1 VPAETPEC
9 IHALSSTTFVQAVTQ
24 PTLAILVPLLM
35 RGLVERSTPVKRRTA
50 IIISNMAKLVPEPW
64 MAAPLLPKLLPGLKK
79 LRDEVADPE
88 CRAVATKAFETLF
101 GAADCKDEAEA
112 LAKAASMA
120 AAATTEGDK
129 ATKAAAADAKAAA
142 GGDAPLPPAVAAQ
155 RAALVE
161 ALALANLDLSGALA
175 GAAGGGAAAPAAAAL
190 IDASL
195 AHGAWAA
202 HALAAAR
209 EWSEAEWCAAMAG
222 ALAPL
227 VRLSLAA
234 DAAALKVGALAV
246 DVLNRAYFAA
256 TGKARSAGDGDVG
269 VTDPDADDAT
279 IPDLCKCEFS
289 LAYGG
294 KILLNTAKLHMKKGK
309 KYGLIGPNGCGKST
323 LMKAIA
329 NGQLEGF
336 PSKAEL
342 RTCYVEHDIQAIQE
356 SFSVLQYVL
365 SDPMVAESLKAD
377 EPGEVQVI
385 RQLSSLGFTDK
396 MIHGNVTALSGGWK
410 MKCALARALLS
421 NVSLMLLDE
430 PTNHLDVK
438 NAAWLTDYIASL
450 TDVSCML
457 VSHDTGFLDKVC
469 SHIIHY
475 ESFKLRAYKGNLTN
489 FVAKK
494 PEARAYYELSATQ
507 FKFSFP
513 EPGFLDGVRS
523 KDKAI
528 LKCMK
533 ASYTYPGRDT
543 PQIKDASVAISLS
556 SRVVVHGPNGA
567 GKSTLIKCITGEV
580 EPQGGTVW
588 KHPAVRI
595 AYVAQHAFHHI
606 EEHLQSTPMEY
617 LQWRYASGEDREGLA
632 KASRMLSEE
641 QQKKMNQPIMLGGV
655 KLVVQELLA
664 RRKSGKSYEV
674 RRRGAARGGEAR
686 RGAPPPPPRRAPPRP
701 TARAPPP
708 PFLSLPPLLF
718 STRWPLSA
726 SPRTRT
732 SG

>member
-1 VPAETPEC
+1 
-9 IHALSSTTFVQAVTQ
+9 
-24 PTLAILVPLLM
+24 
-35 RGLVERSTPVKRRTA
+35 
-50 IIISNMAKLVPEPW
+50 
-64 MAAPLLPKLLPGLKK
+64 
-79 LRDEVADPE
+79 
-88 CRAVATKAFETLF
+88 
-101 GAADCKDEAEA
+101 
-112 LAKAASMA
+112 
-120 AAATTEGDK
+120 
-129 ATKAAAADAKAAA
+129 
-142 GGDAPLPPAVAAQ
+142 
-155 RAALVE
+155 
-161 ALALANLDLSGALA
+161 
-175 GAAGGGAAAPAAAAL
+175 
-190 IDASL
+190 
-195 AHGAWAA
+195 
-202 HALAAAR
+202 
-209 EWSEAEWCAAMAG
+209 
-222 ALAPL
+222 
-227 VRLSLAA
+227 
-234 DAAALKVGALAV
+234 
-246 DVLNRAYFAA
+246 
-256 TGKARSAGDGDVG
+256 
-269 VTDPDADDAT
+269 
-279 IPDLCKCEFS
+279 
-289 LAYGG
+289 
-294 KILLNTAKLHMKKGK
+294 
-309 KYGLIGPNGCGKST
+309 
-323 LMKAIA
+323 
-329 NGQLEGF
+329 
-336 PSKAEL
+336 
-342 RTCYVEHDIQAIQE
+342 
-356 SFSVLQYVL
+356 
-365 SDPMVAESLKAD
+365 
-377 EPGEVQVI
+377 
-385 RQLSSLGFTDK
+385 
-396 MIHGNVTALSGGWK
+396 
-410 MKCALARALLS
+410 
-421 NVSLMLLDE
+421 MLLDE

>member
-1 VPAETPEC
+1 
-9 IHALSSTTFVQAVTQ
+9 
-24 PTLAILVPLLM
+24 
-35 RGLVERSTPVKRRTA
+35 
-50 IIISNMAKLVPEPW
+50 
-64 MAAPLLPKLLPGLKK
+64 
-79 LRDEVADPE
+79 
-88 CRAVATKAFETLF
+88 
-101 GAADCKDEAEA
+101 
-112 LAKAASMA
+112 
-120 AAATTEGDK
+120 
-129 ATKAAAADAKAAA
+129 
-142 GGDAPLPPAVAAQ
+142 
-155 RAALVE
+155 
-161 ALALANLDLSGALA
+161 
-175 GAAGGGAAAPAAAAL
+175 
-190 IDASL
+190 
-195 AHGAWAA
+195 
-202 HALAAAR
+202 
-209 EWSEAEWCAAMAG
+209 MAG

-365 SDPMVAESLKAD
+365 SDPMVAESLKPD

-385 RQLSSLGFTDK
+385 KQLSSLGFTDK

-430 PTNHLDVK
+430 PTNHLDLI
-438 NAAWLTDYIASL
+438 NAAWLTNYIAGL

-507 FKFSFP
+507 FKFNFP

-533 ASYTYPGRDT
+533 VR
-543 PQIKDASVAISLS
+543 
-556 SRVVVHGPNGA
+556 
-567 GKSTLIKCITGEV
+567 GE
-580 EPQGGTVW
+580 GGT
-588 KHPAVRI
+588 
-595 AYVAQHAFHHI
+595 
-606 EEHLQSTPMEY
+606 
-617 LQWRYASGEDREGLA
+617 EG
-632 KASRMLSEE
+632 R
-641 QQKKMNQPIMLGGV
+641 G
-655 KLVVQELLA
+655 
-664 RRKSGKSYEV
+664 
-674 RRRGAARGGEAR
+674 RRRRASPRVRPPIPRAQPHPPFFPLPLPSPPLCRRRTRTPAATR
-686 RGAPPPPPRRAPPRP
+686 RRSRKRRWPFRCRRAWWCTGP
-701 TARAPPP
+701 TARA
-708 PFLSLPPLLF
+708 
-718 STRWPLSA
+718 
-726 SPRTRT
+726 SPR
-732 SG
+732 